1 MNWIERQALKI
12 AGMVL
17 KGTSQDYANTLPT
30 NQAVGKYLQQS
41 ESMRY
46 INGTGVSYQS
56 ACYNYCPPLQ
66 FIIGKRA
73 KALTRGEI
81 IAVNPQTREA
91 IKSPAFIK
99 DMQLL
104 NKPNKYQSRN
114 EFISMIETF
123 ICTYGVCYIY
133 KLIPIGFKDAEAFII
148 IPNSCITAI
157 YKSNVNI
164 FDTTQSIIDYYQ
176 VTIYGY
182 TFTLRGDDAKLIHEV
197 RDSVINTNLALQPK
211 SRLDTLQYPIK
222 NIVAS
227 LESRNQIITH
237 RGAEIVLSPK
247 TGDQAAIM
255 SVMSPE
261 EKQAIQDDYKQ
272 YGSLQD
278 QWHTLITRI
287 PMDATNISRTVQ
299 QLGLFEGENADTRS
313 LAQAYELPV
322 PLLSIPDTNK
332 YSTYQEAKKEFYDDA
347 MIPESQVICDTLDV
361 LFNSISKGYSF
372 YFDYS
377 NLSCMQISEKAK
389 ADSLKVMVEAMVAA
403 EAAGYIQ
410 REDAI
415 TQINDF
421 LN

>member
-17 KGTSQDYANTLPT
+17 KGAALEYQTLST
-30 NQAVGKYLQQS
+30 NQSVGNYLLKS
-41 ESMRY
+41 DAMRY

-81 IAVNPQTREA
+81 IAVDPQTKEV
-91 IKSPAFIK
+91 IKSPAFLK

-104 NKPNKYQSRN
+104 NKPNQYQSRN
-114 EFISMIETF
+114 EFLSMMETF
-123 ICTYGVCYIY
+123 VCTFGVCYVY
-133 KLIPIGFKDAEAFII
+133 KIVPIGFKDPTGFVI
-148 IPNSCITAI
+148 IPNTCITPM
-157 YKSNVNI
+157 YRTNVNI
-164 FDTTQSIIDYYQ
+164 FDPTQSIIDYYQ

-182 TFTLRGDDAKLIHEV
+182 TFQFRGDDVKLIHEV
-197 RDSVINTNLALQPK
+197 RDSVINTNFALQPK
-211 SRLDTLQYPIK
+211 SRLDTLEYNVK

-227 LESRNQIITH
+227 LESRNQIIVK
-237 RGAEIVLSPK
+237 RGAEVIISPK
-247 TGDQAAIM
+247 AGDTAALM
-255 SVMSPE
+255 SVLSPE
-261 EKQAIQDDYKQ
+261 EKKDLQREYAQ
-272 YGSLQD
+272 YGSLKD
-278 QWHTLITRI
+278 QWHALITRV
-287 PMDATNISRTVQ
+287 PMDATNISRSVQ
-299 QLGLFEGENADTRS
+299 QLGLFEGENADTRA
-313 LAQAYELPV
+313 LAQAYEIPV

-347 MIPESQVICDTLDV
+347 MIPESQVICDTLDK

-389 ADSLKVMVEAMVAA
+389 ADSLKVMVEALIAA
-403 EAAGYIQ
+403 ETAQYIDHQ
-410 REDAI
+410 TAI
-415 TQINDF
+415 DQVNDF